1 MIELHKYSGAGN
13 TFVVLDGRGEDV
25 SSFRRP
31 EVISDLCK
39 RFGLPEAHGP
49 VRPFGAIPP
58 TTWAPPG
65 KPGTCPTPCESPQ
78 GTFAL
83 TGAVTGDH
91 AVRGLPANLTA
102 KPADG
107 LMILG
112 ADAEADFSMEFY
124 NPDGTGGMM
133 CGNGGRCIVAF
144 ADSLGIRPADG
155 KLYRFRAPDGPHEAE
170 ILSRS
175 DGRLTVRLKMIDV
188 HEFYPVLDGWFVN
201 TGTRH
206 FVKFVPDSDAVDVD
220 SEGRRLRW
228 NEAFAPIGAN
238 VNFVSLD
245 PDGALRVRTFE
256 KGVEGETLACGTGIT
271 ASALAAYLASRER
284 GKNIIDLFGHRERG
298 KSFLG
303 QKKCPRNSFP
313 PFSTIPTHTAS
324 LPAPTGNPVSFM
336 IQARQDRLSVDFIP
350 EADSFTEVY
359 LTGPAEEL

>member
-13 TFVVLDGRGEDV
+13 TFVVLDGRSEDV

-31 EVISDLCK
+31 SVISDLCK

-58 TTWAPPG
+58 TTWAPPVH
-65 KPGTCPTPCESPQ
+65 E
-78 GTFAL
+78 
-83 TGAVTGDH
+83 VTGDH

-206 FVKFVPDSDAVDVD
+206 FVKFVPDADAVDVE

-228 NEAFAPIGAN
+228 DEAFAPIGAN
-238 VNFVSLD
+238 VNFVSFD
-245 PDGALRVRTFE
+245 PDGTLRVRTFE

-271 ASALAAYLASRER
+271 ASALAAYLTSVSGHESPVAFRFASSLPTEGWAPP
-284 GKNIIDLFGHRERG
+284 GKPGDCSTPCKSPEGTLALTGAATGGHRPG
-298 KSFLG
+298 
-303 QKKCPRNSFP
+303 
-313 PFSTIPTHTAS
+313 S
-324 LPAPTGNPVSFM
+324 LMSGATYN
-336 IQARQDRLSVDFIP
+336 IQARIDRLRV
-350 EADSFTEVY
+350 EFTPGDGRFTDVY

>member
-58 TTWAPPG
+58 TTWAHPG

-107 LMILG
+107 LMILA

-206 FVKFVPDSDAVDVD
+206 FVKFVPDADAVDVE

-228 NEAFAPIGAN
+228 DEAFAPIGAN
-238 VNFVSLD
+238 VNFVSFD
-245 PDGALRVRTFE
+245 PDGTLRVRTFE

-271 ASALAAYLASRER
+271 ASALAAYLSGNHLREAPGPVAAHGHMNGR
-284 GKNIIDLFGHRERG
+284 G
-298 KSFLG
+298 
-303 QKKCPRNSFP
+303 
-313 PFSTIPTHTAS
+313 PTSGWEGWSEAEGNGS
-324 LPAPTGNPVSFM
+324 LMHGVAYN
-336 IQARQDRLSVDFIP
+336 IQARIDRLRV
-350 EADSFTEVY
+350 EFTPGDGRFTDVY